1 MVDVKYTGLKQYFH
15 STKHKREL
23 KLEFWYHTKNQGS
36 QYKETLQ
43 KNKITIF
50 VMLFHKENIDLSQRF
65 FE

>member
-50 VMLFHKENIDLSQRF
+50 VMLFH
-65 FE
+65 